1 MGIIA
6 PQRYVTSIDGVD
18 LDDLK
23 RCGVRG
29 LLLDRDN
36 TVVPRTTGA
45 APREVDAWMRR
56 ARELGFKVCFVSNND
71 YERVEPTARLF
82 EAGLVAKA
90 HKPRPGGLLQ
100 AARDMGLTPQE
111 CFVIGDQLYTDIFGA
126 KLAHMRHAL
135 VVPQC
140 SQDLWYSPPM
150 RAMERMLL
158 HGLKPASTWEPLAC

>member
-1 MGIIA
+1 MAVFA
-6 PQRYVTSIDGVD
+6 PQRYLASIDVVD
-18 LDDLK
+18 LDDLW

-36 TVVPRTTGA
+36 TVIPRDTGI
-45 APREVDAWMRR
+45 APQAVLRWMER
-56 ARELGFKVCFVSNND
+56 ARQMGFKLCFVSNND

-82 EAGLVAKA
+82 GASLVAKA
-90 HKPRPGGLLQ
+90 HKPRPSGLVRAAELLGITPDQ
-100 AARDMGLTPQE
+100 A
-111 CFVIGDQLYTDIFGA
+111 FVVGDQLYTDVWAA

-158 HGLKPASTWEPLAC
+158 GGLKPSSTWQALEC

>member
-6 PQRYVTSIDGVD
+6 PQRYVTSIDVVD

-36 TVVPRTTGA
+36 TVIPRTTGV
-45 APREVDAWMRR
+45 APREVEAWMRR
-56 ARELGFKVCFVSNND
+56 ARELGFKICFVSNND

-90 HKPRPGGLLQ
+90 HKPRPGGFLQ

-111 CFVIGDQLYTDIFGA
+111 CFVIGDQLYTDIIGA
-126 KLAHMRHAL
+126 KLAHMCHAL

-158 HGLKPASTWEPLAC
+158 HGLKPASTWEPLTC

>member
-6 PQRYVTSIDGVD
+6 PQRYVTSIDVVD

-36 TVVPRTTGA
+36 TVIPRTTGV

-82 EAGLVAKA
+82 
-90 HKPRPGGLLQ
+90 
-100 AARDMGLTPQE
+100 
-111 CFVIGDQLYTDIFGA
+111 
-126 KLAHMRHAL
+126 
-135 VVPQC
+135 
-140 SQDLWYSPPM
+140 
-150 RAMERMLL
+150 
-158 HGLKPASTWEPLAC
+158 